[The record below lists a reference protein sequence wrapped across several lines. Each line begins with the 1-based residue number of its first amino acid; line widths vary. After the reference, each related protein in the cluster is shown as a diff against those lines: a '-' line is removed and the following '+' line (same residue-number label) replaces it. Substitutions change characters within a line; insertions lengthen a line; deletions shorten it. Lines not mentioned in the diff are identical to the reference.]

1 MKKASIF
8 FAFFLI
14 ISIGTLIISQEH
26 ALPKK
31 RTIPGYLTKDEILTV
46 ELYNKTL
53 PSVVT
58 VYTRRQVFTE
68 EGPQYAEALGSGVL
82 ISPECHV
89 LTAAHV
95 VDGADQLDVK
105 TFDEKI
111 YQAEL
116 LFSESRADI
125 ALIKLINPP
134 DLKHAKLGDSDKLAI
149 GQHVFAIGSPYGL
162 EFSFSAGYISG
173 FRDFDRL
180 YDGTILAEFIQ
191 TDAAINSGN
200 SGGPLFNTKGE
211 VVGIASRIITAS
223 GGSQGLGFVVSIN
236 TAKQLLALEERVWIG
251 FEGIFLDQET
261 LSRLLNQDL
270 EGGVL
275 IQYVANNSPADKAGL
290 VGGTIPVKIFG
301 RDILLGGDLIIQIG
315 NQETCHSECLADAH
329 KVIVNLDKIPIKF
342 MRNGKIFKTIIDV
355 SGSRRNFLKK

>member
-1 MKKASIF
+1 MKKANIF
-8 FAFFLI
+8 LAFFFI
-14 ISIGTLIISQEH
+14 VSVGTLLYTQEH
-26 ALPKK
+26 AQTKK
-31 RTIPGYLTKDEILTV
+31 RKIPRYLTNEEILTV
-46 ELYNKTL
+46 ELYKKTL
-53 PSVVT
+53 PTVVT

-68 EGPQYAEALGSGVL
+68 EGPQYEDALGSGVL

-95 VDGADQLDVK
+95 VGNAEQLNVK

-111 YQAEL
+111 YEAEL

-125 ALIKLINPP
+125 ALIKLIDPP
-134 DLKHAKLGDSDKLAI
+134 DLEHAKLGDSDILAI
-149 GQHVFAIGSPYGL
+149 GQRVFAVGSPYGL
-162 EFSFSAGYISG
+162 EFSFSAGHISG

-275 IQYVANNSPADKAGL
+275 IQYVSINSPADQAGL
-290 VGGTIPVKIFG
+290 TGGTIPVKIFG
-301 RDILLGGDLIIQIG
+301 REILLGGDLIIQIG
-315 NQETCHSECLADAH
+315 AQETCHSECLADAY
-329 KVIVNLDKIPIKF
+329 KVIVDLEKIPIKF
-342 MRNGKIFKTIIDV
+342 MRDGKILETIIDV
-355 SGSRRNFLKK
+355 SGSRKNYMKK